1 MRDIG
6 HSRFS
11 TCFRAGRCS
20 TDACYIESHA
30 DLDTVRV
37 YPKLCSLV
45 SLVGLAMVDRAE
57 LAEPSAGDRSCE
69 RKVDYRC
76 FLAAPWRIAYERS
89 PPGEIPYHVV
99 LGGSIVLDEP
109 GQCPSRRLFAGDIVL
124 LNDGAPHIVHD
135 GSGAPALPLL
145 ERTTLNLKISA
156 NQGTGG
162 VWSPLWRFE
171 GAGFLHRVRGRS
183 RSRRR

>member
-1 MRDIG
+1 MSG
-6 HSRFS
+6 
-11 TCFRAGRCS
+11 
-20 TDACYIESHA
+20 
-30 DLDTVRV
+30 
-37 YPKLCSLV
+37 
-45 SLVGLAMVDRAE
+45 
-57 LAEPSAGDRSCE
+57 
-69 RKVDYRC
+69 KVDYRC

-145 ERTTLNLKISA
+145 ERTTLNLKISE
-156 NQGTGG
+156 NQGTGERLDMLCG
-162 VWSPLWRFE
+162 RFE
-171 GAGFLHRVRGRS
+171 GAGFMHRVRGRS